1 MTTSPRRSIP
11 LREYLPERL
20 APDALSHMQGTTLWR
35 SYGTQVRVEF
45 PSPQTDEQW
54 QLTSQGWVGQ
64 IPLDD
69 GVVLALE
76 PKVDVGNLFRM
87 LEYAYQLRSFRFL
100 DGLIG
105 TASLA
110 DVYDRLAAI
119 LARRVLDR
127 ARKGFYRAYL
137 SRSDE
142 LPYVRG
148 RIDVPA
154 LVRRPD
160 AVDLLCHYHECTA
173 DVEEN
178 RILAWTLFVVA
189 RTGLCRDG
197 TLTHVRRAFHALQG
211 LVTLQPY
218 AASACVGRTYH
229 RLNEDY
235 RALHALCRF
244 FLDQSG
250 PSHRAGDRSMV
261 PFIVDMALLY
271 ERFVAAWLKA
281 HLPTG
286 LELASQDTH
295 TIDAERLLHFTI
307 DLVLRDAATGRSL
320 CVLDTKYKDNAT
332 PASDD
337 IAQVVAYAEA
347 KGCRD
352 ALLIYP
358 IEAPSLDVRIGAIR
372 VRAASFS
379 LGGDLDDA
387 GDRFLRSVLFPGAK
401 G

>member
-1 MTTSPRRSIP
+1 MTTSPRRVIP
-11 LREYLPERL
+11 LREFIPALL
-20 APDALSHMQGTTLWR
+20 ARDALSDDQGTMLWH
-35 SYGTQVRVEF
+35 SYRAQVHVEF
-45 PSPQTDEQW
+45 PSPKTDGRW

-69 GVVLALE
+69 GVVLTLE

-105 TASLA
+105 SQSLA

-119 LARRVLDR
+119 LARRILDW

-137 SRSDE
+137 ARTDR

-154 LVRRPD
+154 IVRRPD
-160 AVDLLCHYHECTA
+160 AVDLTCHYHDCTA

-189 RTGLCRDG
+189 RTGLCRG
-197 TLTHVRRAFHALQG
+197 STLTHIRRAFHALQG

-218 AASACVGRTYH
+218 TARACIGRTYN
-229 RLNEDY
+229 RLNDDY
-235 RALHALCRF
+235 RSLHALCRF
-244 FLDQSG
+244 FLDHSG
-250 PSHRAGDRSMV
+250 PTHRAGDRSMI
-261 PFIVDMALLY
+261 PFMVDMARLY
-271 ERFVAAWLKA
+271 ERFVAEWLKM
-281 HLPTG
+281 HLPPSV
-286 LELASQDTH
+286 ELSAQENH
-295 TIDAERLLHFTI
+295 TIDADRSLHFTI
-307 DLVLRDAATGRSL
+307 DLVLRDPTTGRSL
-320 CVLDTKYKDNAT
+320 CVLDTKYKDEHT
-332 PASDD
+332 PSADD
-337 IAQVVAYAEA
+337 IAQVVAYAAA

-358 IEAPSLDVRIGAIR
+358 IDVPPLDRYVGDIR
-372 VRAASFS
+372 VRATSFS
-379 LGGDLDDA
+379 LSGDVDEA
-387 GDRFLRSVLFPGAK
+387 GHRFLRSVWRP
-401 G
+401 